1 MATIAKTIDKTVAKK
16 VLFMSFQFKFQSYYY
31 NYLSLIIIHYC
42 ITHILTYT
50 GLFYLPQIYYNIF
63 NKGELLMQGGLAI

>member
-1 MATIAKTIDKTVAKK
+1 
-16 VLFMSFQFKFQSYYY
+16 MSFQFKFQSYYY

-50 GLFYLPQIYYNIF
+50 GLFYLLQIYYNILKLQNLNAYF
-63 NKGELLMQGGLAI
+63 IEF